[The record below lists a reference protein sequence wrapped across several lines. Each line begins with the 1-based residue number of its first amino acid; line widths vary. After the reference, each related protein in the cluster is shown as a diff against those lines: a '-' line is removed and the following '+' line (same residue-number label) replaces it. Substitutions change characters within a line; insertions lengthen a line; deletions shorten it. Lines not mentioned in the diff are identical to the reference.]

1 MSASIITKIYVDMDG
16 VLTDFDKRYRELF
29 GVPASDR
36 TNFEENFRTLIDGKQ
51 FETLE
56 PRSGFVTLKN
66 YLETLNIPKC
76 ILSSTGRK
84 EKHADVS
91 RQKMIWLA
99 NHNVNWPKVF
109 VPGKHLKKAY
119 SNSNSIIIDDTQSV
133 IDDWIESGGVGI
145 LHKDAKTTI
154 ETLKKYTSFV

>member
-1 MSASIITKIYVDMDG
+1 MDG

-29 GVPASDR
+29 GISASDR
-36 TNFEENFRTLIDGKQ
+36 TNFEENFRTLIDEKH

-56 PRSGFVTLKN
+56 TRSGFVTLKN

-84 EKHADVS
+84 EKHMNVS
-91 RQKMIWLA
+91 QQKMIWLA
-99 NHNVNWPKVF
+99 NQKITWPKVF
-109 VPGKHLKKAY
+109 VPGKHLKKEYA
-119 SNSNSIIIDDTQSV
+119 NPNSIIIDDTQSV
-133 IDDWIESGGVGI
+133 IDDWNEAGGIGI

-154 ETLKKYTSFV
+154 ETLKKYTSFI